1 MNGMSKILV
10 VDDEND
16 FVELVSF
23 NLKHRGHEVLT
34 ALSGLEA
41 LKQARRFL
49 PDTIVMDVMMPGIDG
64 FSVCEILRNQPVTK
78 AIPVIMY
85 TALTGQI
92 ARMNGIQAG
101 ADDYLIKPFK
111 MQELVARVE
120 KALERRKSK
129 TLESPPVPNSQSP
142 R

>member
-1 MNGMSKILV
+1 MSKILL

-16 FVELVSF
+16 FVELISF
-23 NLKHRGHEVLT
+23 NLKRRGHEVLT

-49 PDTIVMDVMMPGIDG
+49 PDTIVMDVMMPDIDG
-64 FSVCEILRNQPVTK
+64 FSICEILRNQPVTK
-78 AIPVIMY
+78 TIPVIMY

-101 ADDYLIKPFK
+101 ADDYLMKPFK

-120 KALERRKSK
+120 KALEGRKSK
-129 TLESPPVPNSQSP
+129 TRDSAPVLNSESP